1 MHTELTEHCQLLSI
15 GTLQAVDVNCGF
27 MKSVVELKVCTQH
40 CFMLFIKSDT
50 CNIIFGRS
58 VALLKNSGWQSVVNC
73 LTTWFFLWSYK
84 STANFIKV
92 AVLWCAKQKKI
103 GNSCIIYTNGISQ
116 KSKDIHDFTV
126 LQRNKAFLFYLRIT
140 LNCILIHVF
149 AFVKLRLIQI
159 KSELALMFLPAEPDV
174 NSQSSATMQQ
184 RASLQG
190 QLYCHSGQIS
200 RRYKGV
206 GHAVPD

>member
-1 MHTELTEHCQLLSI
+1 MHTEITEHCQLLSI

-58 VALLKNSGWQSVVNC
+58 VALLKNLGWQSVVNC

-126 LQRNKAFLFYLRIT
+126 LQRNKAFLFYLRIA
-140 LNCILIHVF
+140 LNCILMHVF

-159 KSELALMFLPAEPDV
+159 KSEPDV

-184 RASLQG
+184 RASLQD

-200 RRYKGV
+200 RR
-206 GHAVPD
+206 

>member
-1 MHTELTEHCQLLSI
+1 MHIELTEHCQLLSI

-84 STANFIKV
+84 STANFIEV
-92 AVLWCAKQKKI
+92 PVLWCAKQKKI

-126 LQRNKAFLFYLRIT
+126 LQRNKAFLFYLRIA
-140 LNCILIHVF
+140 LNCILMHVF

-159 KSELALMFLPAEPDV
+159 KSELALMFLPC
-174 NSQSSATMQQ
+174 
-184 RASLQG
+184 RA
-190 QLYCHSGQIS
+190 
-200 RRYKGV
+200 
-206 GHAVPD
+206 

>member
-15 GTLQAVDVNCGF
+15 GTLQAVNVNCGF

-126 LQRNKAFLFYLRIT
+126 LQRNKAFLFYLRIA
-140 LNCILIHVF
+140 LNCILMHVF

-159 KSELALMFLPAEPDV
+159 KSEPDV

-184 RASLQG
+184 RASLQD

-200 RRYKGV
+200 RR
-206 GHAVPD
+206 

>member
-58 VALLKNSGWQSVVNC
+58 VALLKNLGWQSVVNC
-73 LTTWFFLWSYK
+73 LTTWFFLLSYK

-126 LQRNKAFLFYLRIT
+126 LQRNKAFLFYLRIA

-159 KSELALMFLPAEPDV
+159 KSELALMFLPCRAWCQ
-174 NSQSSATMQQ
+174 QSIISNNATK
-184 RASLQG
+184 SLSPRPAI
-190 QLYCHSGQIS
+190 LS
-200 RRYKGV
+200 
-206 GHAVPD
+206 